1 MKYVIFLKNGG
12 FSQWEIIS
20 EQRSKMQ
27 KTVEQ
32 MIGSKIQSL
41 RKAKGYTQL
50 KFAEM
55 TGLSANYISD
65 IERGKSSTRLD
76 KLVVIMNVLECSAD
90 DLFSEVLNCGYKVK
104 SSRLS
109 ERMEFLSPEKRKK
122 IFEILEILF

>member
-1 MKYVIFLKNGG
+1 M
-12 FSQWEIIS
+12 
-20 EQRSKMQ
+20 
-27 KTVEQ
+27 
-32 MIGSKIQSL
+32 
-41 RKAKGYTQL
+41 